1 VGAQEGTAGLGE
13 RKPLKRRCQAE
24 RAGKKAYE
32 RKGFGKPYPPPSS
45 REKALERE
53 AQERGEL
60 KQAPE
65 SDTAYAAKRVAKP

>member
-1 VGAQEGTAGLGE
+1 MSG
-13 RKPLKRRCQAE
+13 RF
-24 RAGKKAYE
+24 
-32 RKGFGKPYPPPSS
+32 FGKPKNPP
-45 REKALERE
+45 REQEKALKSE